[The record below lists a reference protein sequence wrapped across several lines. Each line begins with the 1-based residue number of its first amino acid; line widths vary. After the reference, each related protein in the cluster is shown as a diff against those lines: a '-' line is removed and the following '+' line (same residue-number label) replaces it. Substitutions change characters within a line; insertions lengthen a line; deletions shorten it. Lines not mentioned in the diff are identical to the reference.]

1 MSTGECNIVTKLS
14 TCTYGVKTMSTG
26 KRAPE
31 MGALLYGPAQI
42 YCKMLWCLYL
52 KYFSLVYKHV
62 TFSKMGVVFIG
73 TAVHVILSQDSLV

>member
-1 MSTGECNIVTKLS
+1 
-14 TCTYGVKTMSTG
+14 
-26 KRAPE
+26 
-31 MGALLYGPAQI
+31 MGPLLYSPAQI